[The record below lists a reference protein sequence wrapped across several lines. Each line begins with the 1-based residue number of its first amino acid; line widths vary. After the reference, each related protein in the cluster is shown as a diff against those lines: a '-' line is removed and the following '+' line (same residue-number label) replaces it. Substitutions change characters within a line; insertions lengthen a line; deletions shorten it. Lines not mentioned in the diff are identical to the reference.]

1 MGNYISYDRKE
12 AEGYARSLKKQQE
25 REAAAR
31 EEKRIWDEFAAEQM
45 RQERE
50 KSASSGVSR
59 TPRQPKPRAAKLT
72 DRERGEDILR
82 RALALLRSR
91 TEKAVSICR
100 AVPQNGKHA
109 AVIRDLLDPDSVIW
123 FGKEFERWKA
133 RAIKLMG
140 DEAESVLAAEVAEAA
155 ARVRAAMDEG
165 LAKFIDCMGGLP
177 VSEVA
182 PALKL
187 DPCEVFS

>member
-1 MGNYISYDRKE
+1 MGRGPSDEQARDAIRHRRLRRRRGRCAIARRGAPLMGNYISYDRKE

-109 AVIRDLLDPDSVIW
+109 AVIRDLLDPDSVIR
-123 FGKEFERWKA
+123 F
-133 RAIKLMG
+133 
-140 DEAESVLAAEVAEAA
+140 
-155 ARVRAAMDEG
+155 
-165 LAKFIDCMGGLP
+165 
-177 VSEVA
+177 
-182 PALKL
+182 
-187 DPCEVFS
+187 